1 MLWKGFSM
9 NPNSWME
16 NPALSGIDPA
26 KLQLLTSLA
35 GQAQGKSQ
43 NELLPFLMSAASG
56 QLSFDPAEI
65 DTIIRVLKIG
75 KSPQETQR
83 IDRMCA
89 LMKHFTRHKKK
100 KLSGHKN
107 QHKAGDVY
115 TIVIYISCPFG
126 LWHLSYLHFTRHLVL
141 CAIEARELQQ
151 STYLPRARCGSLP
164 YNQQATQP
172 SAQAL
177 PI

>member
-1 MLWKGFSM
+1 MLIERVSKMLWKGFSM

-43 NELLPFLMSAASG
+43 NELLPFLMSSASG
-56 QLSFDPAEI
+56 QLSFDPTEI

-89 LMKHFTRHKKK
+89 LMKQFNRHK
-100 KLSGHKN
+100 
-107 QHKAGDVY
+107 
-115 TIVIYISCPFG
+115 
-126 LWHLSYLHFTRHLVL
+126 
-141 CAIEARELQQ
+141 
-151 STYLPRARCGSLP
+151 
-164 YNQQATQP
+164 
-172 SAQAL
+172 
-177 PI
+177 

>member
-1 MLWKGFSM
+1 MLLERVSKMLWKGFSM

-56 QLSFDPAEI
+56 QLSFAPTEI

-75 KSPQETQR
+75 KSPQEFL
-83 IDRMCA
+83 ISYRMTKA
-89 LMKHFTRHKKK
+89 AELL
-100 KLSGHKN
+100 KLTSLSIADIGNAVGYPN
-107 QHKAGDVY
+107 Q
-115 TIVIYISCPFG
+115 
-126 LWHLSYLHFTRHLVL
+126 LHFSR
-141 CAIEARELQQ
+141 AFKN
-151 STYLPRARCGSLP
+151 TYGTSPRSWRTENKLEP
-164 YNQQATQP
+164 D
-172 SAQAL
+172 
-177 PI
+177 I